1 MSDINSSQ
9 TPFPPE
15 QIGAFLRLCA
25 GEWMSLRS
33 QFALGAFSAID
44 NDSAEDLD
52 GDGDAWHSSERG
64 ELVVAFLEAEAPGGA
79 GGLQVGPKDG
89 VAQQQLHFDANGGFR
104 SGEQQGSWQL
114 WPDGSLELV
123 ITGDGREVRERIWFT
138 KPNLRLR
145 STVETNAAGSP
156 GRASFSSEIRRVSRP
171 TVPAS

>member
-9 TPFPPE
+9 SPFPPE
-15 QIGAFLRLCA
+15 QIGSFLRLCA

-33 QFALGAFSAID
+33 QFALGAVDAAD
-44 NDSAEDLD
+44 NDSAEGLD
-52 GDGDAWHSSERG
+52 EEGDAWHSSERG
-64 ELVVAFLEAEAPGGA
+64 ELVVDFLEAEAAGGA

-104 SGEQQGSWQL
+104 SGEQQGRWQL

-123 ITGDGREVRERIWFT
+123 IRGDEREVRERIWFT

-145 STVETNAAGSP
+145 STVETSADGSP

-171 TVPAS
+171 SVPAS